1 MGRQSPAK
9 ILRSTKRITN
19 FLRNKW
25 KTDSPISIQPT
36 QTQTKSHPMTLVEF
50 IAIIENQK
58 KERDEARA
66 KEIEERK
73 KDREKDLEKFKLML
87 GLPPEQNIK

>member
-1 MGRQSPAK
+1 
-9 ILRSTKRITN
+9 
-19 FLRNKW
+19 
-25 KTDSPISIQPT
+25 
-36 QTQTKSHPMTLVEF
+36 MTLVEF